1 MTVIAAPLAAEHE
14 KRSTRIATA
23 AGASRMSTYLL
34 LSRVPTNRARQFAG
48 ASALAFL
55 FQRPATCRQRA

>member
-1 MTVIAAPLAAEHE
+1 MTKNSSSGSPAAIGEPHPWA
-14 KRSTRIATA
+14 RCTN
-23 AGASRMSTYLL
+23 LL

-55 FQRPATCRQRA
+55 FQRPATGRQRA